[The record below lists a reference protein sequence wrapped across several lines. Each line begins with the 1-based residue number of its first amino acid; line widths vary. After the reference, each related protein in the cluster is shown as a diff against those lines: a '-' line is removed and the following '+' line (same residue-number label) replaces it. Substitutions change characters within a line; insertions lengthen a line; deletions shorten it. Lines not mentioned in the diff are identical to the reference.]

1 MKSDEVFMLG
11 KIKSIFGKIII
22 IQVVLLS
29 FLWMLA
35 SAMTWLFINLVE
47 VSYEVNDHQSASIAI
62 SILGVIVFWI
72 LAGILTYVLVG
83 LYRGR
88 KKVENK

>member
-1 MKSDEVFMLG
+1 MLSR
-11 KIKSIFGKIII
+11 IKNFFGRIII

-88 KKVENK
+88 KKAENK

>member
-1 MKSDEVFMLG
+1 MFG
-11 KIKSIFGKIII
+11 KIKSFLGSNIFIQII
-22 IQVVLLS
+22 LLS

-35 SAMTWLFINLVE
+35 SGMTLLLINLVH

-62 SILGVIVFWI
+62 SILGIIVFWI

-83 LYRGR
+83 LYKGR
-88 KKVENK
+88 KKGV

>member
-1 MKSDEVFMLG
+1 MFS
-11 KIKSIFGKIII
+11 KIKNFFGRIIF
-22 IQVVLLS
+22 IQVILLS

-35 SAMTWLFINLVE
+35 SSMTWLFINLVN
-47 VSYEVNDHQSASIAI
+47 VSYEVNDHQTASIAI
-62 SILGVIVFWI
+62 SILGVIIFWI

-88 KKVENK
+88 KKETGK

>member
-1 MKSDEVFMLG
+1 MFS
-11 KIKSIFGKIII
+11 KIKSFFGKIIFIQI
-22 IQVVLLS
+22 ILLS

-35 SAMTWLFINLVE
+35 SGMTLLLINLVN

-62 SILGVIVFWI
+62 SILGIIVFWV

-88 KKVENK
+88 KKEIEI

>member
-1 MKSDEVFMLG
+1 MIKKTISFMG
-11 KIKSIFGKIII
+11 KPIFIQII
-22 IQVVLLS
+22 LLS

-35 SAMTWLFINLVE
+35 SGMTLLLINLVN

-62 SILGVIVFWI
+62 SILGIIVFWI

-88 KKVENK
+88 RKESKK

>member
-1 MKSDEVFMLG
+1 MS
-11 KIKSIFGKIII
+11 KIKNFFGSDLFIQII
-22 IQVVLLS
+22 LLS

-35 SAMTWLFINLVE
+35 SSMTWLLVNLVE
-47 VSYEVNDHQSASIAI
+47 VSYEVNDHQTASIAI
-62 SILGVIVFWI
+62 SILGIVVFWI

-88 KKVENK
+88 KKESSK

>member
-1 MKSDEVFMLG
+1 MLI
-11 KIKSIFGKIII
+11 KIKNFFGRIII

-35 SAMTWLFINLVE
+35 SAMTWLFINLVQ

-88 KKVENK
+88 KKVDSK

>member
-1 MKSDEVFMLG
+1 MFI
-11 KIKSIFGKIII
+11 KIKDFLVSHFFIQII
-22 IQVVLLS
+22 LLS

-35 SAMTWLFINLVE
+35 SAMTLLFINLVE
-47 VSYEVNDHQSASIAI
+47 VSYQVNDHQSASIAI

-83 LYRGR
+83 LHRGR
-88 KKVENK
+88 KKADNK

>member
-1 MKSDEVFMLG
+1 MFS
-11 KIKSIFGKIII
+11 KIKSFLGNIIL
-22 IQVVLLS
+22 IQIVLLS
-29 FLWMLA
+29 FIWMLA
-35 SAMTWLFINLVE
+35 SAMTWLFINLVN
-47 VSYEVNDHQSASIAI
+47 VSYQVNDHQTASIAI

-88 KKVENK
+88 NKESNK

>member
-1 MKSDEVFMLG
+1 MSG
-11 KIKSIFGKIII
+11 KFKRFFGKLIFIQII
-22 IQVVLLS
+22 LLS

-35 SAMTWLFINLVE
+35 SGMTFMLINLVH

-62 SILGVIVFWI
+62 SILGIAVFWV
-72 LAGILTYVLVG
+72 LAGILTYVLSG

-88 KKVENK
+88 KKGV